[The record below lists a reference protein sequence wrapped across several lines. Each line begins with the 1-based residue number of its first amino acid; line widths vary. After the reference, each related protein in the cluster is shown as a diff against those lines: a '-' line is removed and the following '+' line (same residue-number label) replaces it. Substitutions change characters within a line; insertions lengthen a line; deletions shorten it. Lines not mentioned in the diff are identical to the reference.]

1 MRSTLKLAGVASL
14 LTIFGLGTANAAD
27 PLVPPPAPAPNA
39 NTIKLVVS
47 GQVNKSFLYADNGD
61 DDEFFIT
68 DNDNTGTRFRFV
80 ASGRLNDDITAGATI
95 ELQYESNSSA
105 DVTFGQNGGTGGTD
119 IGGAGAVGERIGEVW
134 FNSASMGKLSLGQ
147 GNTASNGTSE
157 VDLSGT
163 GIASYSLAGGGQGGI
178 AFAGTGTAAV
188 DGVLNLVTPLNVDG
202 TLNFITDP
210 VDAISAITAGGALTN
225 LDGGSRRDRVRY
237 DTPTFAGFRLSAS
250 ASQGGRNDVA
260 LRYAN
265 QFAGARIAAA
275 IAYQNAS
282 AVSSTVSDR
291 INGSIS
297 VLLDNGFNLTF
308 AAGNEDRKA
317 AGADDRQ
324 FFYGKVGFRTNS
336 VSMYGRTSF
345 SIDYY
350 QSEDMARDGSG
361 TAQAYGFA
369 AVQNLDPIGGSIYLS
384 VKNME
389 QDGATDDIFAAFVG
403 SRIRF

>member
-1 MRSTLKLAGVASL
+1 MRSTLKLAGIASL

-39 NTIKLVVS
+39 NTIKLKVS
-47 GQVNKSFLYADNGD
+47 GQVNKSILYADNGPN
-61 DDEFFIT
+61 DEIFVGT

-95 ELQYESNSSA
+95 ELQYESNTTA
-105 DVTFGQNGGTGGTD
+105 NVTFGNNGGTGGTP
-119 IGGAGAVGERIGEVW
+119 IGGGAFGVGERIGEVW

-147 GNTASNGTSE
+147 GNTASNGTS
-157 VDLSGT
+157 
-163 GIASYSLAGGGQGGI
+163 ASYSLAGGGQGGI
-178 AFAGTGTAAV
+178 AFAGTGF
-188 DGVLNLVTPLNVDG
+188 N
-202 TLNFITDP
+202 
-210 VDAISAITAGGALTN
+210 AGSALTN
-225 LDGGSRRDRVRY
+225 LDGGSRRDRIRY

-265 QFAGARIAAA
+265 QFAGAKIAAA
-275 IAYQNAS
+275 IAFQNAS
-282 AVSSTVSDR
+282 AVSATVSDR

-297 VLLDNGFNLTF
+297 VALDNGFNLTF

-324 FFYGKVGFRTNS
+324 FFYGKAGFRTNS
-336 VSMYGRTSF
+336 ISMYGKTSF

-350 QSEDMARDGSG
+350 QSEDMATATSG
-361 TAQAYGFA
+361 TAKAYGFA
-369 AVQNLDPIGGSIYLS
+369 AVQNLDPVGASIYLS

-403 SRIRF
+403 SRIKF